1 MKTHR
6 SKPGI
11 DMLAA
16 TIPSDFAILSNVGLE
31 IQLQDECGGRIQ
43 SVADPKNL
51 LTDLLPPNEKRDAY
65 PMLAGID
72 PYGDTV
78 FNPLQIP
85 RFLSEWV
92 DVVSK
97 ARTEEDRELLSKIER
112 LARRCADEVHTY
124 LKFIGD

>member
-1 MKTHR
+1 VLPRRCH
-6 SKPGI
+6 SPDAGI
-11 DMLAA
+11 L
-16 TIPSDFAILSNVGLE
+16 TVVGIE
-31 IQLQDECGGRIQ
+31 IQLQDEWGGRIEN
-43 SVADPKNL
+43 VADGKNL
-51 LTDLLPPNEKRDAY
+51 LANLLSPVERSDAY

-85 RFLSEWV
+85 RFLSEWAEV
-92 DVVSK
+92 GAN
-97 ARTEEDRELLSKIER
+97 ARTQEERELVSEIER